1 VNPKIC
7 LGLPNRFD
15 DHNKLKIKIR
25 EKRGAK
31 SPRTQ
36 QNSQSGRAIS
46 ISSLHIAFLLNLES
60 KQIIF
65 VLLSPVPGRNL
76 TTAKGE
82 LDSELFSSG

>member
-1 VNPKIC
+1 

-25 EKRGAK
+25 EKRGAN
-31 SPRTQ
+31 SPSTQ
-36 QNSQSGRAIS
+36 QYSQSGRAIS
-46 ISSLHIAFLLNLES
+46 ISSRHIAFLLNLGS

-65 VLLSPVPGRNL
+65 VLLSPVPDRNL